1 MGIKKII
8 INIILKIANIFVLRC
23 SIKQGQI
30 AFISLESN
38 QLESDLELIYQELK
52 KENKYSLKM
61 VLINYNKKS
70 LINNFLYML
79 NCIKQI
85 YVINTSKVVL
95 ITDNNYVISNFKRPG
110 VKVIQVWHA
119 TGAIKKFGNAIKREY
134 PIKNYD
140 YVIANSDYW
149 KQPYQEAFNVSE
161 QGVIITGMPRVD
173 HLVDPY
179 YLTQAKARMYSRYPI
194 LKGKKVIL
202 YAPTFR
208 GNIYQGFKTV
218 DFDAQAVLNALGEEY
233 VIIFKFHPLLLKTTL
248 SDDSRVINMNHEN
261 THDLFAV
268 CDVLISDFS
277 SIIFDYSLLNKP
289 MCFFVPDLDEYIE
302 TLGCFVD
309 YRRVMPGAIC
319 YNETQVIAALQ
330 GNKKY
335 DIKAFRDMFF
345 KYQDGHNTQR
355 IVMFIDKHQEL
366 ILGVYL
372 MIFIRQIITDI

>member
-1 MGIKKII
+1 M
-8 INIILKIANIFVLRC
+8 
-23 SIKQGQI
+23 S
-30 AFISLESN
+30 
-38 QLESDLELIYQELK
+38 
-52 KENKYSLKM
+52 
-61 VLINYNKKS
+61 
-70 LINNFLYML
+70 
-79 NCIKQI
+79 
-85 YVINTSKVVL
+85 
-95 ITDNNYVISNFKRPG
+95 
-110 VKVIQVWHA
+110 
-119 TGAIKKFGNAIKREY
+119 
-134 PIKNYD
+134 
-140 YVIANSDYW
+140 
-149 KQPYQEAFNVSE
+149 
-161 QGVIITGMPRVD
+161 
-173 HLVDPY
+173 
-179 YLTQAKARMYSRYPI
+179 
-194 LKGKKVIL
+194 
-202 YAPTFR
+202 
-208 GNIYQGFKTV
+208 
-218 DFDAQAVLNALGEEY
+218 VLNALGEEY

-355 IVMFIDKHQEL
+355 IVMFIDKL
-366 ILGVYL
+366 IN
-372 MIFIRQIITDI
+372 TKN

>member
-1 MGIKKII
+1 M
-8 INIILKIANIFVLRC
+8 
-23 SIKQGQI
+23 
-30 AFISLESN
+30 
-38 QLESDLELIYQELK
+38 
-52 KENKYSLKM
+52 
-61 VLINYNKKS
+61 
-70 LINNFLYML
+70 
-79 NCIKQI
+79 
-85 YVINTSKVVL
+85 
-95 ITDNNYVISNFKRPG
+95 
-110 VKVIQVWHA
+110 
-119 TGAIKKFGNAIKREY
+119 
-134 PIKNYD
+134 
-140 YVIANSDYW
+140 IANSDYW

-179 YLTQAKARMYSRYPI
+179 YLTQAKARMFSRYPI

-355 IVMFIDKHQEL
+355 IVMFIDKL
-366 ILGVYL
+366 IN
-372 MIFIRQIITDI
+372 TKN

>member
-140 YVIANSDYW
+140 YVIVNDNVEDAAN
-149 KQPYQEAFNVSE
+149 AFLSILSSE
-161 QGVIITGMPRVD
+161 KCKTARN
-173 HLVDPY
+173 
-179 YLTQAKARMYSRYPI
+179 KA
-194 LKGKKVIL
+194 
-202 YAPTFR
+202 
-208 GNIYQGFKTV
+208 
-218 DFDAQAVLNALGEEY
+218 
-233 VIIFKFHPLLLKTTL
+233 LLA
-248 SDDSRVINMNHEN
+248 H
-261 THDLFAV
+261 F
-268 CDVLISDFS
+268 
-277 SIIFDYSLLNKP
+277 
-289 MCFFVPDLDEYIE
+289 
-302 TLGCFVD
+302 
-309 YRRVMPGAIC
+309 
-319 YNETQVIAALQ
+319 
-330 GNKKY
+330 
-335 DIKAFRDMFF
+335 
-345 KYQDGHNTQR
+345 
-355 IVMFIDKHQEL
+355 
-366 ILGVYL
+366 
-372 MIFIRQIITDI
+372 